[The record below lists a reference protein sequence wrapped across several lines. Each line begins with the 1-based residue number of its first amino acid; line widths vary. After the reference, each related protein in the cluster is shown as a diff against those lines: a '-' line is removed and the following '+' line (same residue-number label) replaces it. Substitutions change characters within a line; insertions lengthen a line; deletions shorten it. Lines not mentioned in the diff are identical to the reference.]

1 VAADQ
6 SSTPGSLGEFL
17 RQERE
22 KRGITIEQVASA
34 TKINVRLLHLLESDQ
49 YSELPAKPFIRG
61 FVNSYARFI
70 GVDSKEILTNFG
82 DFLEMR
88 SHERPT
94 RDAGHSGYAFE
105 KREGE
110 QSRTILWIV
119 MGAFLVF
126 GGIGLIFLK
135 PSLKHHKSSQI
146 EKLREANPEATP
158 SESPNAN
165 PSSSPSIAVSAAPS
179 AAVVAPIPSPSPTP
193 SPTPSPK
200 PKASPSPSPTHTPS
214 PSPTPTPTP
223 SPSPTMTAVA
233 PVASG
238 ASPTPSSAP
247 TSAGEEKPDPLN
259 SGVNV
264 APADIKYKVVFK
276 AGKDVWVRFQIDAR
290 PKSKFILREGRVLVL
305 RAKES
310 IRFQTSDP
318 GSLSFRVN
326 GAQSRVMEGDK
337 NAAVKGEDLTLFF
350 PAQLIETT
358 KEVFSGDRPLQGALV
373 PASKSTSPTA
383 APTD

>member
-6 SSTPGSLGEFL
+6 TPPNTGSPGSLGEFL

-61 FVNSYARFI
+61 FVSSYARFI
-70 GVDSKEILTNFG
+70 GVDSKEILTHFG

-146 EKLREANPEATP
+146 EKLREANPEALP
-158 SESPNAN
+158 SDSPSTSPSPN
-165 PSSSPSIAVSAAPS
+165 SSVSAIPTA
-179 AAVVAPIPSPSPTP
+179 PSPSPTP
-193 SPTPSPK
+193 KPSPK
-200 PKASPSPSPTHTPS
+200 PTPTAITPTATPTTAPLVIAPTAGPSASPSPSPS
-214 PSPTPTPTP
+214 
-223 SPSPTMTAVA
+223 
-233 PVASG
+233 
-238 ASPTPSSAP
+238 
-247 TSAGEEKPDPLN
+247 EKPDPLN
-259 SGVNV
+259 SGVNLT
-264 APADIKYKVVFK
+264 PAEIKYKVVFK
-276 AGKDVWVRFQIDAR
+276 AGKDVWVRFQIDER

-305 RAKES
+305 RAKDS

-358 KEVFSGDRPLQGALV
+358 KEVFPGDKPLQGASV
-373 PASKSTSPTA
+373 PASKGTSPTA
-383 APTD
+383 APAD